1 MYNLIKVK
9 KQTSADEFFVPSLK
23 TWIDLSSTDWTEV
36 KISKCNVQML
46 FDKIKQSYFG
56 QLLANAQYTIKWD
69 FFDIIEDGTNYKVYE
84 SSKEILISTAALI
97 RPRIQLISVLLHILI
112 HLYLSNASK
121 GVIKPDQH
129 GVSFKKIMS
138 YFNER
143 IDTKISTVHSFIYS
157 EDDTKFAEQFFQCT
171 GICSNYQPFYGI
183 IRCTNVP
190 NETMNFWSRHHDKC
204 GGMFFKIFEAQ
215 RKSNDGS
222 IQRQFVR
229 NVKYMNPRMGNSAN
243 SETVKPS
250 KSTAHKPSLF
260 VSAHIDL
267 TKESP
272 HEQNLC
278 AIINLDESEFVANDS
293 DEKNAECPYTQAI
306 IAKSS
311 SVLSKCFLCQQ
322 MIGVSRIASH
332 FDSCTGFQQEVL
344 FDKNLL

>member
-56 QLLANAQYTIKWD
+56 QLLANAQYTVKWD

-129 GVSFKKIMS
+129 GLSFKKIMS

-143 IDTKISTVHSFIYS
+143 IDTKISTVHSFLKMIQS
-157 EDDTKFAEQFFQCT
+157 LLNNFSSAQEFAQT
-171 GICSNYQPFYGI
+171 
-183 IRCTNVP
+183 T
-190 NETMNFWSRHHDKC
+190 
-204 GGMFFKIFEAQ
+204 
-215 RKSNDGS
+215 
-222 IQRQFVR
+222 
-229 NVKYMNPRMGNSAN
+229 
-243 SETVKPS
+243 
-250 KSTAHKPSLF
+250 SL
-260 VSAHIDL
+260 S
-267 TKESP
+267 
-272 HEQNLC
+272 
-278 AIINLDESEFVANDS
+278 
-293 DEKNAECPYTQAI
+293 
-306 IAKSS
+306 
-311 SVLSKCFLCQQ
+311 
-322 MIGVSRIASH
+322 M
-332 FDSCTGFQQEVL
+332 VL
-344 FDKNLL
+344 FDARACLMRR